1 MRLKWSE
8 LFDGLSFS
16 ARCEQLS
23 GSTVEIAGFVVETHD
38 GSARLLV
45 AEPGGCPD
53 CSPEPVAAVMLPDF
67 RMKSDGN
74 AVTLRGRLS
83 YGFVVDDEGKASFL
97 RLEGA
102 RIATGLPT

>member
-8 LFDGLSFS
+8 LFDGWRFS
-16 ARCEQLS
+16 ARCQQLS
-23 GSTVEIAGFVVETHD
+23 GRTVEIAGFVVDSHD
-38 GSARLLV
+38 GCARLLV

-67 RMKSDGN
+67 CMKTDGS
-74 AVTLRGRLS
+74 AITLRGRLS
-83 YGFVVDDEGKASFL
+83 YGFVVDGQGKASFL